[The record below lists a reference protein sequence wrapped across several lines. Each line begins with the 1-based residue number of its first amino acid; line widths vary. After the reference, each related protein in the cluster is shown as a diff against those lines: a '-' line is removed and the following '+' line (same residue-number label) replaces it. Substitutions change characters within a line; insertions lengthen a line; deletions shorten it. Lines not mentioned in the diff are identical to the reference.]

1 MNPTGSL
8 IAVFLFSFFV
18 GIGAVLTPGPVSTA
32 IVSQAPRRGWLVGPL
47 LAAGHALPELA
58 IVLLLGLGL
67 GAGLARP
74 HIQIGIALGGGLLLI
89 WMGLGMAWNTFKGK
103 NSLPIPGATSESL
116 SSRQMF
122 GLGIIATVSNPFWYA
137 WWVTVAPGYLVQARM
152 FGIAA
157 ILAFFLGHISA
168 DFLWD
173 TFLSSVVGSGRRW
186 ITQGIYNALI
196 TVCGLY
202 LIYLGG
208 GFLIHGFQII

>member
-1 MNPTGSL
+1 MSGSL

-32 IVSQAPRRGWLVGPL
+32 IVSQAPKRGWQVGPL

-89 WMGLGMAWNTFKGK
+89 WMGLGMAWNTVKGK
-103 NSLPIPGATSESL
+103 NALPVPGTAPESL
-116 SSRQMF
+116 SFREMF
-122 GLGIIATVSNPFWYA
+122 GLGIIATISNPFWYA
-137 WWVTVAPGYLVQARM
+137 WWVTVAPGYLVQAHM
-152 FGIAA
+152 LGFAA
-157 ILAFFLGHISA
+157 ILAFFLGHVSA

-173 TFLSSVVGSGRRW
+173 TFLSAVVGSGRRL
-186 ITQGIYNALI
+186 ITQGIYNGLI
-196 TVCGLY
+196 VACGLY

-208 GFLIHGFQII
+208 GFLIHGFQIL